1 MDQYF
6 SKDTL
11 YYGNVLADC
20 CHFLTEKRKQT
31 MEIFES
37 LKNYRGLAE
46 IYAHMAAESPQKDIG
61 NFIIVRKILLLLVSN
76 NWEIIFYYN
85 SVLL

>member
-1 MDQYF
+1 
-6 SKDTL
+6 
-11 YYGNVLADC
+11 
-20 CHFLTEKRKQT
+20 

-76 NWEIIFYYN
+76 N
-85 SVLL
+85 